1 MLIATVMSHP
11 DNLSVSGEEE
21 FWHRKMINCRYPST
35 LLCLTCWIVN
45 MTTEADAV
53 KCVISG
59 YEFTTII
66 SGSNSTHIQ
75 LSSVTCIQY
84 NHSKAA

>member
-1 MLIATVMSHP
+1 MLIAAVMSHP

-59 YEFTTII
+59 YEFTTIHI
-66 SGSNSTHIQ
+66 IVSQSGSNSTHIQ
-75 LSSVTCIQY
+75 LPSVTCI
-84 NHSKAA
+84 